1 MGVAKLV
8 GKLVGKTKVKRPSSV
23 KPKPKE
29 KDTFASEMKALKGKA
44 MTDAGRKAEAERIA
58 KKYGKTPKAAAGAG
72 GKGGGNGK
80 KPPTKRGKKAKKLS
94 PDKARRDLAVVGKE
108 AQGLKTS
115 LAAKQKALAKL
126 KRDKAPADQIERM
139 QAGIDGI
146 KAKLGPI
153 NLRQVK
159 LGKAKPIMNKP
170 KKPMGKRP
178 RAKVPAEKREISAG
192 LIAAARAATG
202 PTFTYRGKKYSKAVI
217 LKGAKK

>member
-1 MGVAKLV
+1 MLAVKVAVMVRNRQL
-8 GKLVGKTKVKRPSSV
+8 
-23 KPKPKE
+23 
-29 KDTFASEMKALKGKA
+29 
-44 MTDAGRKAEAERIA
+44 
-58 KKYGKTPKAAAGAG
+58 
-72 GKGGGNGK
+72 
-80 KPPTKRGKKAKKLS
+80 KAKKLS